1 MMKKIILLLLAVV
14 SVGLLNAQDNEPEIE
29 TLFQKPSKI
38 RGYIAPLTNTTTID
52 GEVAYMTGVNVAAIF
67 NDHYVLGFYRV
78 DLENNIFS
86 NNDNYIGADIN
97 FDHKG
102 IWLGYIFMPK
112 NKLHFNINVQA
123 GKGYIDLYD
132 DVQNNWVDDDFIF
145 VLTPSLEAEF
155 NVAKFLR
162 VGIGANYQFSMDVDH
177 FTDYNNHDFSGPGA
191 FISFRFG
198 WFN

>member
-1 MMKKIILLLLAVV
+1 MKKIFLLLLAL
-14 SVGLLNAQDNEPEIE
+14 SSIGLIHAQNDEAEIE

-38 RGYIAPLTNTTTID
+38 RGYIAPLANTTTID
-52 GEVAYMTGVNVAAIF
+52 GEIAYMTGVNVAAIF
-67 NDHYVLGFYRV
+67 NDQYVLGFYRV

-112 NKLHFNINVQA
+112 KKLHFNINVQA

-155 NVAKFLR
+155 NIAKFLR
-162 VGIGANYQFSMDVDH
+162 VGIGANYQFSMDVDR
-177 FTDYNNHDFSGPGA
+177 FNDYNNNDFSGPGA